1 MIFRNEYWFLS
12 NMYPCDVEIIIQGK
26 KMNFK
31 CVESAY
37 QAQKNP
43 NEAYKFV
50 NFDGFEAKK
59 LGKTVPLSIDN
70 WNTVGRIIAMKQC
83 LESKFSNA
91 TLKAKLIA
99 IKEPIIESNV
109 WGDTFW
115 GISHNKGKNI
125 LGLMLEQ
132 LKVSNKINLDLILP
146 LIK

>member
-1 MIFRNEYWFLS
+1 MIFRDEYYFLS
-12 NMYPCDVEIIIQGK
+12 NMYPCNVEIIIQGK
-26 KMNFK
+26 TMNFK

-50 NFDGFEAKK
+50 DLNEFRAKK
-59 LGKTVPLSIDN
+59 IGRTVPLFADN
-70 WNTVGRIIAMKQC
+70 WDTVGRIVAMKQC
-83 LESKFSNA
+83 LESKFA
-91 TLKAKLIA
+91 DPTLKAKLIA
-99 IKEPIIESNV
+99 IKEPIVESNV

-115 GISHNKGKNI
+115 GISHDKGKNI

-132 LKVSNKINLDLILP
+132 LKVSNEINLDLILP